1 MTMDQQ
7 PNPSGP
13 RPPEWTAPPAPQPG
27 MTVPVAP
34 VAPVA
39 PTVKRKTRSSRV
51 LDAALV
57 LAGVLAIGGVAF
69 GVGRATA
76 PVAAANGFG
85 TFRNGGGNGFPQGS
99 FDPNAAPGRGG
110 AFGLGG
116 GLSIDGTVTAV
127 TADSLTMKL
136 ASGQEVTFRLDS
148 STSYHQ
154 STAATSSAV
163 AVGDAVSVKVKGNG
177 RFFGGQGGDGGAA
190 ASPAPGASGAPGT
203 AGNGQLQAS
212 DITVAH

>member
-1 MTMDQQ
+1 MSFDQQ
-7 PNPSGP
+7 PDPSAS
-13 RPPEWTAPPAPQPG
+13 RPPEWTAPGPQPG

-76 PVAAANGFG
+76 PVAAADGVG
-85 TFRNGGGNGFPQGS
+85 TFRNGTGNAFRPNGS

-110 AFGLGG
+110 AFALGG

-127 TADSLTMKL
+127 TADTLTMKL
-136 ASGQEVTFRLDS
+136 ASGQEVTFALDS

-177 RFFGGQGGDGGAA
+177 RFFGGQGGGGGAA
-190 ASPAPGASGAPGT
+190 ASPAPAASSAPGT

-212 DITVAH
+212 DITVTH